1 MGKDGVD
8 IPVLNESNWPVWS
21 SRVRGRLVL
30 KDYEVAIDKPE
41 SPEGIAM
48 SEKAKSLM
56 KGFVNDEMSREI
68 DAQKTAKS
76 AWDAMEQLYASKSK
90 AELPRLE
97 QQWAALRVG
106 KDEPLTDYVLRV
118 NQLEARM
125 TAAGKT
131 FYPCEKVTRVLMGLP
146 CGGPYDQFVTSYLAQ
161 PKEMSLSELVY
172 TLQRYRSIEEL
183 RAQQQAISA
192 PPVPAAAARPQR
204 QGKPQGRWQGNPKPK
219 EKLKLCYICGSPD
232 HLQASCPKASAQ
244 QKGGAQPGAAQAVGP
259 SSSNEQQSGGGYR
272 RQMRVAAAVPAA
284 AAHAQ
289 SCYILD
295 SGCGQHITTDAAD
308 LWDPEPCSEVIQFG
322 GGAVGQA
329 VAKGKLVFMTS
340 SGQDDVELTLA
351 DALLVPEA
359 GFKMV
364 SVGQM
369 KGVVAEFGEFGWSQA
384 APAAQPPVVTEPS
397 DSPEVSAAKRDQ
409 LEHAVLWHRRFGHAS
424 YSSLAEMA
432 RKGVAEGLPVTAQ
445 QFLAAGEQVCD
456 TCGTAKLVR
465 QPYSRS
471 SRREYV
477 NTSRPLELL
486 HLDICGP
493 ISPASR
499 SHRYFLTV
507 YDDYSKLSVTELLVN
522 RQLIPSKVIA
532 IIKRLETQIGQQVLG
547 LQTDRGRELISGE
560 LEAYLESK
568 GMWHDLSAP
577 YTPQL
582 NGKAE
587 RLNRTLLSKAR
598 AMIFESGL
606 SLGHWGWAIETA
618 NVLRNR
624 LPVTGRDK
632 TPWELFFGVRPV
644 VSHLR
649 VFGSTAYALRPED
662 LRSSKME
669 PTGVKGTFVG
679 YEPDGLSYR
688 VLVGNSIVVS
698 RDVLFDES
706 PRTACRQGNL
716 AALLEQWE
724 QDSGN
729 APSAKAAEAE
739 GLPHGAPAVGDGET
753 GGGGSGQG
761 MGAEQPLEQPEPRYP
776 PRARQP
782 PDRYSPAAAAAL
794 GEPPEAAEAARQPP
808 KAAAAAA
815 ADAMEPQTYEEAVRG
830 PYGVEWQAAMM
841 EELASLKALGT
852 WVTEQLPKGCRALP
866 VKWVYKIKR
875 GTNGDIERFKARLV
889 AKGFMQR
896 EGVDFE
902 EVFLDVKTAF
912 LYGEL
917 KETVY
922 VDQPPGFVSGSDK
935 CRLLRSLYGLRQ
947 APRAWHAKLKTE
959 LTQLGFLPTSADA
972 ALFARYGKEALD
984 DLELHQLDV
993 KTAFLYG
1000 ELKET
1005 VYVDQPP
1012 GFVSG
1017 SDKCRLL
1024 RSLYGLRQAPRA
1036 WHAKLK
1042 TELTQLGFLPTSA
1055 DAALFARYGKEG
1067 AVYVLLHVDDL
1078 LMAAD
1083 TEAQLAEVKAALA
1096 SAFEVK
1102 DLGVAT
1108 RYLNMEIVRDRA
1120 ARTLK
1125 LSQQSY
1131 AEELLGQF
1139 GMSEGK
1145 PRLLPMAPGVQLTR
1159 AGEGDEGLGPDEA
1172 SHYRSL
1178 VGGLMYLANG
1188 TRPDLAQS
1196 VGVLAGHMQ
1205 KPSAEHLGV
1214 AKGVLRYLAGT
1225 KEKGLMYG
1233 AGPYKLEGYCDADYA
1248 GDLDTRRS
1256 TTGYVFVMGGGAIC
1270 WQSKLQQTVA
1280 LSTVE
1285 AEYMAASAAT
1295 RQALWLQKLLDVF
1308 EFEPSPMPIYGDNQG
1323 AQALVRNPIIQQRSK
1338 HIDVLHHFVP
1348 ER

>member
-21 SRVRGRLVL
+21 SRVRGKLVL
-30 KDYEVAIDKPE
+30 KDYDVAIDKPE

-56 KGFVNDEMSREI
+56 KGFVNDEMAREI

-76 AWDAMEQLYASKSK
+76 AWDAMEQLYAAKSK

-118 NQLEARM
+118 NQLEAHM

-183 RAQQQAISA
+183 RAQQQAIST

-204 QGKPQGRWQGNPKPK
+204 QAKPQGRWQGNPKPK

-244 QKGGAQPGAAQAVGP
+244 QKGGAQPGAAQAAGP

-272 RQMRVAAAVPAA
+272 RQMRVAAAAVPAA

-369 KGVVAEFGEFGWSQA
+369 KGVVTEFGEFGARVTRDGVKLLTARKRKDVFIVDSVLARPPVAAAAGETAPPAA

-397 DSPEVSAAKRDQ
+397 DSPELSAAKRDQ

-522 RQLIPSKVIA
+522 QQLIPSKVIA
-532 IIKRLETQIGQQVLG
+532 IIKRLETQIGQQVLR

-577 YTPQL
+577 YMPQL

-587 RLNRTLLSKAR
+587 RLNRMLLSKAR

-606 SLGHWGWAIETA
+606 SLGH
-618 NVLRNR
+618 
-624 LPVTGRDK
+624 
-632 TPWELFFGVRPV
+632 
-644 VSHLR
+644 
-649 VFGSTAYALRPED
+649 
-662 LRSSKME
+662 
-669 PTGVKGTFVG
+669 
-679 YEPDGLSYR
+679 
-688 VLVGNSIVVS
+688 
-698 RDVLFDES
+698 
-706 PRTACRQGNL
+706 
-716 AALLEQWE
+716 
-724 QDSGN
+724 
-729 APSAKAAEAE
+729 
-739 GLPHGAPAVGDGET
+739 
-753 GGGGSGQG
+753 
-761 MGAEQPLEQPEPRYP
+761 
-776 PRARQP
+776 
-782 PDRYSPAAAAAL
+782 
-794 GEPPEAAEAARQPP
+794 
-808 KAAAAAA
+808 
-815 ADAMEPQTYEEAVRG
+815 
-830 PYGVEWQAAMM
+830 
-841 EELASLKALGT
+841 
-852 WVTEQLPKGCRALP
+852 
-866 VKWVYKIKR
+866 
-875 GTNGDIERFKARLV
+875 
-889 AKGFMQR
+889 
-896 EGVDFE
+896 
-902 EVFLDVKTAF
+902 
-912 LYGEL
+912 
-917 KETVY
+917 
-922 VDQPPGFVSGSDK
+922 
-935 CRLLRSLYGLRQ
+935 
-947 APRAWHAKLKTE
+947 
-959 LTQLGFLPTSADA
+959 
-972 ALFARYGKEALD
+972 
-984 DLELHQLDV
+984 
-993 KTAFLYG
+993 
-1000 ELKET
+1000 
-1005 VYVDQPP
+1005 
-1012 GFVSG
+1012 
-1017 SDKCRLL
+1017 
-1024 RSLYGLRQAPRA
+1024 
-1036 WHAKLK
+1036 
-1042 TELTQLGFLPTSA
+1042 
-1055 DAALFARYGKEG
+1055 
-1067 AVYVLLHVDDL
+1067 
-1078 LMAAD
+1078 
-1083 TEAQLAEVKAALA
+1083 
-1096 SAFEVK
+1096 
-1102 DLGVAT
+1102 
-1108 RYLNMEIVRDRA
+1108 
-1120 ARTLK
+1120 
-1125 LSQQSY
+1125 
-1131 AEELLGQF
+1131 
-1139 GMSEGK
+1139 
-1145 PRLLPMAPGVQLTR
+1145 
-1159 AGEGDEGLGPDEA
+1159 
-1172 SHYRSL
+1172 
-1178 VGGLMYLANG
+1178 
-1188 TRPDLAQS
+1188 
-1196 VGVLAGHMQ
+1196 
-1205 KPSAEHLGV
+1205 
-1214 AKGVLRYLAGT
+1214 
-1225 KEKGLMYG
+1225 
-1233 AGPYKLEGYCDADYA
+1233 
-1248 GDLDTRRS
+1248 
-1256 TTGYVFVMGGGAIC
+1256 
-1270 WQSKLQQTVA
+1270 
-1280 LSTVE
+1280 
-1285 AEYMAASAAT
+1285 
-1295 RQALWLQKLLDVF
+1295 
-1308 EFEPSPMPIYGDNQG
+1308 
-1323 AQALVRNPIIQQRSK
+1323 
-1338 HIDVLHHFVP
+1338 
-1348 ER
+1348 